1 MPECIHG
8 LEFAS
13 CDICSPKKVAAPP
26 PRVVRAREP
35 KPVAARALRAKAP
48 QRLHVVL
55 TLDEFADALA
65 DGVLADP
72 IYYVGPEELAWAER
86 RRAPRASETVVL
98 VVGAE
103 AVRGLDELPLSAVQL
118 VAVASTVAQERVRDL
133 LGLTDLAVKVVIHP
147 PWFTTA

>member
-1 MPECIHG
+1 MSECIHG

-13 CDICSPKKVAAPP
+13 CDICSPKKIAPAP

-65 DGVLADP
+65 DGVLVAP
-72 IYYVGPEELAWAER
+72 TYYVGPEELGWTER
-86 RRAPRASETVVL
+86 RRAPRASEQVVL
-98 VVGAE
+98 VVAAE
-103 AVRGLDELPLSAVQL
+103 LVRGLDDLPLAAVQL
-118 VAVASTVAQERVRDL
+118 VAVANTVAQERVRDL
-133 LGLTDLAVKVVIHP
+133 LALTALAPKVVVHP
-147 PWFTTA
+147 PWFMTV